1 VSLTYETIKYP
12 PDIFAEIATL
22 LDAHY
27 EELCL
32 FDNVKLAPKW
42 DKYKVMADMGMLHV
56 VFARNEK
63 GELVGYTVDFVIEH
77 MHYDFKM
84 ATNDILYMKPKYRGH
99 GIRLI
104 KFTENS
110 LKKLGVDI
118 YVMSIKPHVD
128 FSRVIERFGY
138 QHLESNYWR
147 RLT

>member
-1 VSLTYETIKYP
+1 MSLIYETLKYP
-12 PDIFAEIATL
+12 PDHFSEIATL
-22 LDAHY
+22 LDAHK

-32 FDNVKLAPKW
+32 FDNVELAPKW
-42 DKYKVMADMGMLHV
+42 DKYKMMADMNMLHA
-56 VFARNEK
+56 VFARTET
-63 GELVGYTVDFVIEH
+63 GELVGYTVEFVIEH

-84 ATNDILYMKPKYRGH
+84 ATNDILYLKPKYRGH

-110 LKKLGVDI
+110 LKKIGVDI

-128 FSRVIERFGY
+128 FSQVIERFGY